1 MAKNPDDIVPL
12 LYGSS
17 TRLKNCAAFCR
28 YHHCHLTP
36 KQILRKGCLGKQ
48 CKCLD
53 RIEHGFWKMREQKKL
68 KKKEVVMKVYI
79 GITRTSST
87 LEGIRIDKVFLNKN
101 KADNWKKESVARSL
115 VEREVIE

>member
-1 MAKNPDDIVPL
+1 MAKNPDDIVAV
-12 LYGSS
+12 LYGSE
-17 TRLKNCAAFCR
+17 TTYGHCAAWCKF
-28 YHHCHLTP
+28 HHCHLTP
-36 KQILRKGCLGKQ
+36 KQIIRKGCLGKQ

-53 RIEHGFWKMREQKKL
+53 KIPHQWWDDREQKKL

-87 LEGIRIDKVFLNKN
+87 LAGLRIDKVFLNKN

-115 VEREVIE
+115 IEREVIE